1 MNFLNK
7 MKRPSSVILLVVVIL
22 TVLLAA
28 LSYRRVV
35 SVSAEVVPPTP
46 VVLATSVATRVAAP
60 TATPVI
66 PLLPVQNPSQILGI
80 EGNPGTN
87 FTGIPWVRL
96 AYKTCNAKSGI
107 SGAALKGVVGNY
119 HKEGIRVLLTYC
131 QGIGKHLF
139 DQAQL
144 NDAALSLPDA
154 VQCGNEEM
162 KLDPAVAFLY
172 VAPQNFATFYNA
184 CSTTMHVV
192 RPEIPILLGSL
203 DPHVGGIDVQQIQS
217 QVDYLNQVQTA
228 MNKTV
233 HPGGHWDWRT
243 QIVGL
248 IDSWHN
254 GYPDASVNN
263 LASLFTFWAQ
273 QFHVDLNSGQLGKH
287 LWVVEGTGCFK
298 GCGVDE
304 SAQGVAIAHIL
315 SLITDVQTVVKYK
328 TPFFYFSGRDFTDQ
342 GYYWPIGVLDA
353 HDKDKPIRQ
362 DLSAGARTLILS
374 CPTGKV
380 TVGLQLQLLAKLYAH
395 CSLPANYFSIV
406 TN

>member
-1 MNFLNK
+1 MDFLNRI
-7 MKRPSSVILLVVVIL
+7 KRPSTIILLTVVII

-35 SVSAEVVPPTP
+35 GVSAEVVPPTP
-46 VVLATSVATRVAAP
+46 VVLATSVATQIAAP
-60 TATPVI
+60 TATPTT
-66 PLLPVQNPSQILGI
+66 PLPPTQNPSQILGI
-80 EGNPGTN
+80 EGSSDIN
-87 FTGIPWVRL
+87 FAGIPWVRL
-96 AYKTCNAKSGI
+96 AYKTCSPKSGM
-107 SGAALKGVVGNY
+107 SGAPLKEAISTY
-119 HKEGIRVLLTYC
+119 HKEGVRVLLTYC
-131 QGIGKHLF
+131 QGTGKHLF
-139 DQAQL
+139 DQGQL
-144 NDAALSLPDA
+144 NDAALALPDA

-162 KLDPAVAFLY
+162 KLDPSVAFLY

-184 CSTTMHVV
+184 CSSTMHVV

-203 DPHVGGIDVQQIQS
+203 DPHVAGIDVQQIQS
-217 QVDYLNQVQTA
+217 QVDYLNQVQDT

-263 LASLFTFWAQ
+263 LAALFSFWAQ

-298 GCGVDE
+298 GCGIDE
-304 SAQGVAIAHIL
+304 SKQGVAIAHIL
-315 SLITDVQTVVKYK
+315 SLITDVQTSMKYK
-328 TPFFYFSGRDFTDQ
+328 TPFFYFSGNDFVDQ
-342 GYYWPIGVLDA
+342 GYYWPIGVLDEA
-353 HDKDKPIRQ
+353 GKNKPIRQ
-362 DLSAGARTLILS
+362 DLPLGARTLTLS

-380 TVGLQLQLLAKLYAH
+380 TVSVQLQLLAKLYAH
-395 CSLPANYFSIV
+395 CSLPTDYFNIV